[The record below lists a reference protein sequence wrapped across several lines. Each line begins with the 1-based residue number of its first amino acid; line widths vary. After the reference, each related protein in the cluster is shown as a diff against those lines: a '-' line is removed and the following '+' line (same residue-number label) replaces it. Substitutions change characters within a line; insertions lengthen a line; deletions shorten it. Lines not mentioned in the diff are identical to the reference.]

1 MEKRLDLF
9 SSLQENKTISILKK
23 KELLVRKEKSLATRV
38 KFNFLFLVL
47 ISEHKYE
54 RLNGKEI
61 NNKKNEF

>member
-9 SSLQENKTISILKK
+9 SSLQENKTISIFKK

>member
-1 MEKRLDLF
+1 LEKRLDLF